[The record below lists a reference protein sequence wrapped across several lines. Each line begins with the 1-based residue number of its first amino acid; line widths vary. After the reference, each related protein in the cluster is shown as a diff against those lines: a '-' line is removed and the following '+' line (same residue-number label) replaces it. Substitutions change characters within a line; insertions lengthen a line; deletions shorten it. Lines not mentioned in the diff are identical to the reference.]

1 MNIFKKRYLAFVLLV
16 SQISLGQEGLSVY
29 SDYLSDNYYLVHPSM
44 AGAASCGQ
52 LRVTARQQWSGQD
65 DAPALQ
71 TMSFNTSVGEQSG
84 VGFIAFND
92 KNGYHSQV
100 GGKITYAHHIVF
112 NRYTRDNYDINM
124 LSFGMSAGMV
134 RTTLDETKFGGSYDP
149 VIHGGMEQKD
159 SYFNVDFGASYQYLD
174 FYTHLTVKNAVSSK
188 RDLYSDI
195 ESDNLRKYLWSV
207 GYFFGTQNDNGWTW
221 EPSVML
227 QYTEETRE
235 KAFDVNLKVHRE
247 LDFGKVWGGL
257 SYRRNIEGAE
267 HIKDQKIKN
276 QKLQYVTP
284 FVGMNYKNFM
294 VAYTYSHLTGDVRFG
309 NGGFHQITLG
319 IDLLCK
325 SSRF

>member
-1 MNIFKKRYLAFVLLV
+1 MNIFKKRYLAFALLV
-16 SQISLGQEGLSVY
+16 SQISIGQEGLSVY

-195 ESDNLRKYLWSV
+195 ESDNLRKYLWSF
-207 GYFFGTQNDNGWTW
+207 GYFFGTQNDSGWTW

-267 HIKDQKIKN
+267 HVKDQKIKN
-276 QKLQYVTP
+276 QKLQYITP